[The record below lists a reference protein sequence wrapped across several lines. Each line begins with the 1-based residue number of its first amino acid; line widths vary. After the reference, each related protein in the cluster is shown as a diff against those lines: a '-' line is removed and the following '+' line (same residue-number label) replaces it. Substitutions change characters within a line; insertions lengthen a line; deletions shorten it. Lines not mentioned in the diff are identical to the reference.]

1 MGLGDAFQESTDT
14 ALRVMASRPF
24 DLEPPK
30 PKHSAWSVI
39 PRAVAGAFVEV
50 GGNIMDVASAY
61 GQVVAATSANANPL
75 IPESLTDRKERQDLY
90 EKLKTQGI
98 NWQPEESRANYRMAQ
113 DLRPDPITAGT
124 AENIV
129 FAVTKGLTKAIGAGM
144 ITGPVAGAGIF
155 GASEGLQ
162 TAEDLAA
169 QGVDLATRTKAGAVS
184 GVMNAAGMALP
195 VAGKTLAGTAALVA
209 VGGPAQFMAQQA
221 ATRHILQSADY
232 GRLAQQ
238 FDPLDPVGLAVATLL
253 PAGFA
258 TWAKLGAKGGTKPA
272 NSGTKPA
279 ESGTATPEQIDAAM
293 VHNLT
298 IARDAHEAAPPQDVA
313 SRMAARDVAGIPD
326 QIPRAESLP
335 PLDRQVETRL
345 ADKIAQDYPAAV
357 REYSALPDA
366 KGGKVLNVDTAR
378 ELSPDYGTSR
388 ESRSLLSAAV
398 HEPASHFIKQLYAE
412 KLAELPKGATV
423 MFTSGGTGAGKSTA
437 INDVPSVKTREDAAA
452 IVYDTNMNGLK
463 SAQSKI
469 EQAMAAGGNVEI
481 VHVQRDPV
489 DALVKG
495 ALPRAMRM
503 GRAVPLDA
511 HAATHIGAAETI
523 VKLSEIY
530 RSDPRVSIRVLD
542 NTNGKGGANEAGIA
556 FVKQF
561 DYNNL
566 RERLVDALHQEHQN
580 GRIND
585 AIYRG
590 TIGQSGRE
598 SSLVRAPA
606 DARVS
611 PGLPVRDGSGTAN
624 ADAGGREAWLSAA
637 GSAAREGSRRQEL
650 TAKAFPIRGKES
662 AAVTERGKTI
672 ATQFV
677 AVEADALITSHD
689 NALKP
694 NPAFPQELQ
703 PRDRARAASEAQIS
717 KIENAINP
725 ELLAESPKASDGAP
739 IIGADK
745 VVESGNAR
753 TIALRRAYETGKADG
768 YRAWLIE
775 NAGRFGLDAKKLGK
789 LKQPVLV
796 RVGRGRYD
804 RAEFARQANE
814 SAVAQMSV
822 TEIAKADAARMPDLQ
837 GLVTNEDGSINPMQS
852 GPFIRSFLSS
862 AVSPSEH
869 GAMMAADGSLSQQG
883 LQRIRNAVFAK
894 AYGDSE
900 LVAMMAE
907 STDANVKNVLGGML
921 RAAPSVAR
929 LKELIDAGARFPRD
943 ITTDLGQAVQLF
955 SQLRRDGMKV
965 EQYLSQHGLFDSGP
979 SPEVRSL
986 LVGLEENARAP
997 KRIAEMI
1004 GGYVDAVDR
1013 LGDPRQAGM
1022 FGDTPPPSGPDLVNS
1037 AIEAVRAANDVKPTA
1052 DLFAQ
1057 PQNKDPYLSSVI
1069 SRVEELKA
1077 QHPDLPVA
1085 VREDGTPVR
1094 LADELG
1100 AIRRQAKE
1108 GTEGTFGADD
1118 APLVQVA
1125 VECFLSMG
1133 SAAA

>member
-39 PRAVAGAFVEV
+39 PRAVAGAFAEV

-61 GQVVAATSANANPL
+61 GQVSAAMGQNSLATVPQSAD
-75 IPESLTDRKERQDLY
+75 ERKQRLEAFD
-90 EKLKTQGI
+90 KLKSDGI
-98 NWQPEESRANYRMAQ
+98 DWQPEESRANYRMAQ

-258 TWAKLGAKGGTKPA
+258 TWAKLGAKAGTKPA
-272 NSGTKPA
+272 NSGTKAA

-298 IARDAHEAAPPQDVA
+298 IARDAHEATPPQDV
-313 SRMAARDVAGIPD
+313 SRRLGSEAAG
-326 QIPRAESLP
+326 IPRAESLP
-335 PLDRQVETRL
+335 PLDRQIETRL

-469 EQAMAAGGNVEI
+469 EQALAAGGKVEI

-511 HAATHIGAAETI
+511 HEVTHIGAAETV

-530 RSDPRVSIRVLD
+530 KSDPRVSIRVLD
-542 NTNGKGGANEAGIA
+542 NTNGRGGANEAGIA
-556 FVKQF
+556 FVQQF

-566 RERLVDALHQEHQN
+566 RERLVNALHQEHQN

-590 TIGQSGRE
+590 TLGEAASTAASGM
-598 SSLVRAPA
+598 VRAA
-606 DARVS
+606 
-611 PGLPVRDGSGTAN
+611 
-624 ADAGGREAWLSAA
+624 ADAGIPDGLPLGNRGRASN
-637 GSAAREGSRRQEL
+637 SDGSR
-650 TAKAFPIRGKES
+650 
-662 AAVTERGKTI
+662 
-672 ATQFV
+672 
-677 AVEADALITSHD
+677 
-689 NALKP
+689 
-694 NPAFPQELQ
+694 
-703 PRDRARAASEAQIS
+703 
-717 KIENAINP
+717 
-725 ELLAESPKASDGAP
+725 
-739 IIGADK
+739 
-745 VVESGNAR
+745 
-753 TIALRRAYETGKADG
+753 GKAG
-768 YRAWLIE
+768 I
-775 NAGRFGLDAKKLGK
+775 
-789 LKQPVLV
+789 P
-796 RVGRGRYD
+796 
-804 RAEFARQANE
+804 AERPGARQ
-814 SAVAQMSV
+814 
-822 TEIAKADAARMPDLQ
+822 
-837 GLVTNEDGSINPMQS
+837 GS
-852 GPFIRSFLSS
+852 
-862 AVSPSEH
+862 
-869 GAMMAADGSLSQQG
+869 DQQG
-883 LQRIRNAVFAK
+883 
-894 AYGDSE
+894 
-900 LVAMMAE
+900 VAAAE
-907 STDANVKNVLGGML
+907 
-921 RAAPSVAR
+921 
-929 LKELIDAGARFPRD
+929 IDAGA
-943 ITTDLGQAVQLF
+943 
-955 SQLRRDGMKV
+955 S
-965 EQYLSQHGLFDSGP
+965 P
-979 SPEVRSL
+979 SAKDPHIASVI
-986 LVGLEENARAP
+986 ARA
-997 KRIAEMI
+997 E
-1004 GGYVDAVDR
+1004 
-1013 LGDPRQAGM
+1013 
-1022 FGDTPPPSGPDLVNS
+1022 DLKVN
-1037 AIEAVRAANDVKPTA
+1037 
-1052 DLFAQ
+1052 
-1057 PQNKDPYLSSVI
+1057 
-1069 SRVEELKA
+1069 
-1077 QHPDLPVA
+1077 HPDMPVA
-1085 VREDGTPVR
+1085 VREDGSHATF
-1094 LADELG
+1094 ADELD
-1100 AIRRQAKE
+1100 AIRQQTRE
-1108 GTEGTFGADD
+1108 GTADTFGADD
-1118 APLVQVA
+1118 APLIQVA
-1125 VECFLSMG
+1125 VECMLAMG
-1133 SAAA
+1133 AG